1 MSWEIK
7 LNWDE
12 CPYLKDLG
20 DILKCRHIKSRKLSR
35 IPKCNKKNCPIKEGS
50 E

>member
-12 CPYLKDLG
+12 CAYLKEIA
-20 DILKCRHIKSRKLSR
+20 DILKCTHIKNKTSR
-35 IPKCNKKNCPIKEGS
+35 IPKCNEKNCPIKV
-50 E
+50 